1 MAVSHACRLTTR
13 STPSSAVVAGDV
25 PDLEPQPFGTEA
37 AGKRLAVGDHVL
49 LQVEADEIDLASV
62 HGREQVVQRERQIGL
77 AGAEVDHP

>member
-13 STPSSAVVAGDV
+13 STPSTRVAGDV
-25 PDLEPQPFGTEA
+25 ADLEPQPFGTEA
-37 AGKRLAVGDHVL
+37 AGKCLAVGDHVL
-49 LQVEADEIDLASV
+49 LQVEADDIDLAPV